1 MKKPYTKY
9 TKFPLEHNN
18 TALQSIM
25 VTLAK
30 TLAKGAVDKSFPRD
44 ARIAFM
50 KLNNLMAFLLL
61 SGEKF
66 NTLYDLIA
74 ISVLENQ
81 PEVEN
86 EPDELKKYR
95 EKSKVM
101 HKDYYDMMKRAS
113 GG

>member
-1 MKKPYTKY
+1 MKKPYTKI
-9 TKFPLEHNN
+9 TLEN
-18 TALQSIM
+18 TALQAVM
-25 VTLAK
+25 MTLAQI
-30 TLAKGAVDKSFPRD
+30 LAKGAMDKSFPED

-74 ISVLENQ
+74 ISVLENH
-81 PEVEN
+81 PEAEN
-86 EPDELKKYR
+86 EPSELKKYR
-95 EKSKVM
+95 EKSRVM
-101 HKDYYDMMKRAS
+101 QKDYYEMMRRAS

>member
-1 MKKPYTKY
+1 MKKPHKKY
-9 TKFPLEHNN
+9 PLEYNN
-18 TALQSIM
+18 TALQTIM
-25 VTLAK
+25 IKLAQVMS
-30 TLAKGAVDKSFPRD
+30 KGAIDDSFPKD
-44 ARIAFM
+44 ARVAFM

-74 ISVLENQ
+74 ISVLEAQ
-81 PEVEN
+81 PERQN
-86 EPDELKKYR
+86 EPMEFKKYR

-101 HKDYYDMMKRAS
+101 AKEYYDMMKRAS